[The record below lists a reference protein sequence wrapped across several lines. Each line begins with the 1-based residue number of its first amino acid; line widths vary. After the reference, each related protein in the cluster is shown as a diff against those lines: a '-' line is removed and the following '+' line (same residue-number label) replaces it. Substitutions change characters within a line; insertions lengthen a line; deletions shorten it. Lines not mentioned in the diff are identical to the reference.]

1 MVFTAVVAVV
11 VTACI
16 GLERSMAG
24 GRNQVAIQEVIGY
37 YYHNKAT

>member
-1 MVFTAVVAVV
+1 VVFTVVVVA